1 TNRSQG
7 NCKNCSPNTSLHS
20 RPTVNHPKASAKNLV
35 MGQVKI
41 LKRDED
47 LKQSKLD
54 KRVRF
59 VKKNVHV
66 DLVSIECL
74 SLDPRSVPTQIRL
87 TKSKKNGSKV
97 VLISFYVGS
106 AFITSLP
113 LSFVSLSVFFTKK
126 IGVALKDDVAKSA
139 LIRILRLD

>member
-1 TNRSQG
+1 MGTAFTTMLKNVAVRVSGSECVRKDLRERPGGSNGGGGSWTNRSQG
-7 NCKNCSPNTSLHS
+7 NCKKCSPNTSLHS

-59 VKKNVHV
+59 VKKNVDV
-66 DLVSIECL
+66 DLVSIDCL

-87 TKSKKNGSKV
+87 TKSEKMEV
-97 VLISFYVGS
+97 
-106 AFITSLP
+106 
-113 LSFVSLSVFFTKK
+113 
-126 IGVALKDDVAKSA
+126 
-139 LIRILRLD
+139 RLF